1 MALPWINHLGSERGT
16 AFSVGGS
23 RWSTGMR
30 LRCLIEKCRSGEIGW
45 GTIRSTTEKEESS
58 EGRSPGAFRAERGSG
73 GCRDFKLIER
83 VAKPW
88 VWAFEMERYPF
99 RRFFKRGSGKKDSWI
114 WRCCRAEELM
124 RGVF

>member
-1 MALPWINHLGSERGT
+1 MERTFEGLWIWREPGRPVSPRRAMALPWINHLGSERGA

-30 LRCLIEKCRSGEIGW
+30 LRGLIGKCRSGEIGLE
-45 GTIRSTTEKEESS
+45 TIGSITEEEESS

-73 GCRDFKLIER
+73 GFRDYELIER

-88 VWAFEMERYPF
+88 VWAFEMGR
-99 RRFFKRGSGKKDSWI
+99 
-114 WRCCRAEELM
+114 
-124 RGVF
+124 